1 MHAEQHFYAQLPVGP
16 SATAGQF
23 KFSSR
28 VYLEFENPPAKNSK
42 LEVTCVCVDNANG
55 LLWSFL
61 EILLFGFLR
70 DSCQDRQL
78 LRGSDLTACQN
89 LAWLG
94 RSGGRS
100 LIARGSKSASVA
112 VASVRSQRLKL
123 EPQATMSRQFYFQV
137 FLLKHSKLS
146 F

>member
-1 MHAEQHFYAQLPVGP
+1 MLLLIYKYLD
-16 SATAGQF
+16 T
-23 KFSSR
+23 
-28 VYLEFENPPAKNSK
+28 VYILYGY
-42 LEVTCVCVDNANG
+42 VCLDNAI
-55 LLWSFL
+55 WSFL

-137 FLLKHSKLS
+137 FLLKNSKLS